1 MNKKI
6 QIAAVEMKALS
17 EVIVLNSSFV
27 AKAVRAADVAQKL
40 KNHADEYRTN
50 VTVEI
55 IDKKTD
61 ELSEKTEPDYKEWM
75 NRDCNVHQLGCDTIA
90 DVFDKLVP
98 FAIELCNALLGEEA

>member
-27 AKAVRAADVAQKL
+27 AKAARAADVAQKL
-40 KNHADEYRTN
+40 KHHADVYCLNITR
-50 VTVEI
+50 EI
-55 IDKKTD
+55 VDEKTGD
-61 ELSEKTEPDYKEWM
+61 LSEKTEPDYVEWM
-75 NRDCNVHQLGCDTIA
+75 DRDYNVHQLGCDTVA

>member
-40 KNHADEYRTN
+40 KNHAHYYCPTI
-50 VTVEI
+50 TV
-55 IDKKTD
+55 D
-61 ELSEKTEPDYKEWM
+61 EKTGNSLEKIEPDYEEWM
-75 NRDCNVHQLGCDTIA
+75 NRECNVHQLGCDTIA

>member
-40 KNHADEYRTN
+40 KYHVDAYCPKE
-50 VTVEI
+50 TV
-55 IDKKTD
+55 D
-61 ELSEKTEPDYKEWM
+61 EKTGNLLEKIEPNYVRWM
-75 NRDCNVHQLGCDTIA
+75 DCDCNVPELGSDTIA